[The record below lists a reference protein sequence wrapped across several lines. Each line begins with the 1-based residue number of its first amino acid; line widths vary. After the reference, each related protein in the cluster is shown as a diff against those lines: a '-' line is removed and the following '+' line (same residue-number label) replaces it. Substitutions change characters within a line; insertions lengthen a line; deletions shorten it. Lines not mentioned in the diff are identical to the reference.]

1 MGVRKTTALAT
12 VLTCL
17 FVLACQCPALA
28 MGGPDDQQVS
38 GELTLDKAAHKAGE
52 TAKVVI
58 TLEIAKGFHL
68 NADAD
73 QNPVGM
79 PMQLAL
85 EGDGALALGRVT
97 YPQARLI
104 KLAFAEKKAAVFED
118 TIELTAEVVIAA
130 DAAKGPRKAE
140 LVLTYQGCN
149 DQMCFMPADLVLPLV
164 VRVD

>member
-1 MGVRKTTALAT
+1 M
-12 VLTCL
+12 LTCL

-38 GELTLDKAAHKAGE
+38 GKLTLDKAAHKAGE
-52 TAKVVI
+52 TAKAMI

-73 QNPVGM
+73 QGPAGM
-79 PMQLAL
+79 PMQLVL
-85 EGDGALALGRVT
+85 EGDEALTLGLVS
-97 YPQARLI
+97 YPKARLA

-118 TIELTAEVVIAA
+118 TIELTAEIVIAA

-149 DQMCFMPADLVLPLV
+149 DQMCFMPVDLVLPVTVLV
-164 VRVD
+164 D